1 MTLYTAFNVSNY
13 SLDLST
19 NNILSNQNY
28 DPFQAEFWI
37 VKDVDFNDNGVL
49 KSNTD
54 LNAFFQS
61 ADSLKNIVIKKNK
74 PGTPGAGLNLNIDYS
89 LNTVEDITSAT
100 TFKYLGIFDKKLEA
114 PISGQ
119 VFSADS
125 LSRASTEALT
135 DMYMVNGNPDGAN
148 TGFLYQVHKHVSA
161 RSDSEIGARML
172 GTIASINDAFEGKTI
187 PTGMGFGYVIN
198 RRLDGVPG
206 STYDDKTGTKIG
218 VVFVQNSTGSPLVP
232 DNQ

>member
-74 PGTPGAGLNLNIDYS
+74 PGTPGAGLNQNIDYS